1 MKQFWSELFLLLR
14 QHYSCSIFSWGA
26 VLWGVL
32 RGDCM
37 RYESR
42 HASHVFHFSHG
53 HLYLTSFP
61 SSITWFGLEYLVI
74 WCTITSLA
82 LWIIW
87 KARCDTVFNNA
98 HIHLCTMLIE
108 FLLLLVHTLHG
119 QYEDLQHMIF
129 YGNVT

>member
-1 MKQFWSELFLLLR
+1 
-14 QHYSCSIFSWGA
+14 
-26 VLWGVL
+26 
-32 RGDCM
+32 M